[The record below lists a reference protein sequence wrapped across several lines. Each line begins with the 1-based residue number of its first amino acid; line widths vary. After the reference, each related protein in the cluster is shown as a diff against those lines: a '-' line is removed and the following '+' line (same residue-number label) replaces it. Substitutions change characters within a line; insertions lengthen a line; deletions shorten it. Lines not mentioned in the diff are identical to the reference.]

1 MNNEEIFGYSYKEK
15 AYFSLEADFKGSS
28 YNDRED
34 FMKALQENAA
44 NFLEGFISKEG
55 VVFEVLQN
63 GNEIPVVKYFVE
75 EKGSLLQ
82 RRKYKI
88 AP

>member
-1 MNNEEIFGYSYKEK
+1 MNNKEIFGYSYKEK
-15 AYFSLEADFKGSS
+15 AYFSLETDFKKSS
-28 YNDRED
+28 YNNRED
-34 FMKALQENAA
+34 FMKALQKNAT
-44 NFLEGFISKEG
+44 NSINGFISEEG
-55 VVFEVLQN
+55 IVFEILPN
-63 GNEIPVVKYFVE
+63 GDKTPIIKYFVE